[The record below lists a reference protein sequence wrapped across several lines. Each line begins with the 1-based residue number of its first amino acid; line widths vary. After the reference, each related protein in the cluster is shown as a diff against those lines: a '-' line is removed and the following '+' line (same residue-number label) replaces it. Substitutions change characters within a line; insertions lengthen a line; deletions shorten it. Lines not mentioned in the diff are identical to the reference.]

1 METCEGHVLRHV
13 YKKTRVEMRVHMCR
27 DVQRHAYRHVHR
39 DGCRH
44 CLHDDAAWQATVD
57 ENPNGVKYVDPLV
70 PSSHNY
76 IGHDHIGHKW
86 FVEYAGP
93 LVPSSHNYR
102 MQTSIQISM

>member
-57 ENPNGVKYVDPLV
+57 ENPNGVKYV
-70 PSSHNY
+70 
-76 IGHDHIGHKW
+76 
-86 FVEYAGP
+86 GP

-102 MQTSIQISM
+102 MQMSIQISMYTHIHTCTGVCVRTHTPIDCSNS